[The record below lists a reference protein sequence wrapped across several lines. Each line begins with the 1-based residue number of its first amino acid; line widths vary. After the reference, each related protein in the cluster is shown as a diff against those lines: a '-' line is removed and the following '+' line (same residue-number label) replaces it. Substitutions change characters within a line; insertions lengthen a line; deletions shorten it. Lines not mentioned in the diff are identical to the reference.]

1 VPRFDESPSPT
12 AAASP
17 AAAPAPPAAPPGCPP
32 RILQKT
38 RRESHGGKPP
48 GGDAG
53 SAGVAAGGL
62 AANPPKHA
70 A

>member
-1 VPRFDESPSPT
+1 MVSANPPKYEIESSKTLTPK
-12 AAASP
+12 
-17 AAAPAPPAAPPGCPP
+17 PAAPPGGLP
-32 RILQKT
+32 RILQQT

-48 GGDAG
+48 GG
-53 SAGVAAGGL
+53 AAGGL